1 MNDGSVVERIVE
13 LGRKLRS
20 DNVLQKALDDA
31 FDTVG
36 FTDGVAA
43 ANGASRRR
51 KTIKDNVWG
60 MLEPEADEV
69 LLIDSP
75 LLQRLRG
82 IRQLGFSNLVYPS
95 AEHSRFAHTLGMS
108 HVASRLVA
116 AIDRAAT
123 DGFVNLDELAPL
135 DRREIVYAALL
146 HGIGNLPLS
155 RAAEAALAG
164 RPELFTLGGVG
175 LEDRLTR
182 VNAVLGRNVP
192 FSVAL
197 SVLIVLSRRFAA
209 FYARL
214 DPGRPLGHTSLA
226 RVAGMVAGAPISD
239 VCPNIQD
246 LVSSAAMDA
255 NKIDYLNRDAQACG
269 IAIGVDTSRI
279 FTGGA
284 LVRARRSTYD
294 TTYEGEEEKVLYVVN
309 ASGSD
314 TLAEIAHARAAM
326 YRRVYLHPLTRAAE
340 ALLAR
345 GLVLNA
351 GSKQSEADLT
361 DVLTLWCMGD
371 DELLRRF
378 RLHDDPVIAGIGSD
392 LAMRRLPKKACA
404 FSASL
409 VTLQLPLAEQFGRER
424 ASAEASLL
432 KDVGGPFLEELKGD
446 SNGVDVQE
454 LEADIRAEAI
464 VLADL
469 LRPVTGELVPDGDPG
484 RIVVT
489 RIAAVETGRPD
500 AMILRDGRVLR
511 VKDSRATGVSE
522 DAYDVFRSV
531 GYVMCDPPW
540 RQIVFQ
546 AARSVIYRK
555 SSAFDG
561 GADHPTLA
569 PGSEVSFRR
578 HTLLDFDGAALRS
591 NLSLD
596 DTHDLAAAASGAG
609 YYQRNPVLA
618 RREKAS
624 HGDVQAVA
632 ARFRAF
638 DGEGGWKV
646 TPATVAAFA
655 DQFPPHLRQPLL
667 DALVVGTQLNQDQTS
682 RFLSKGL
689 KTAEAAGLSGATL
702 VPLSSSSGGS
712 SLAMLKPHLGTGGA
726 IAETTL
732 ATALSDTTGPII
744 LVDDNAASGTQSV
757 AQLHAYSGGDR
768 NSWPPDLVQEDGLF
782 PALGPAEWELLK
794 KRSWGV
800 VVAIGAPTAGV
811 RLAEEATRL
820 GLTGFAGLHVGE
832 TLGAAVEWTAEL
844 REFLEAVGR
853 DLVAHRRCG
862 VPYAELPDG
871 LDRDVCN
878 LHCFGYGSYGGV
890 TVTNA
895 NVPASTVTAL
905 WHPGLRDGMPWVP
918 LFIRR
923 GRLGELILG

>member
-20 DNVLQKALDDA
+20 DTGLQKALDDA
-31 FDTVG
+31 FDVIG
-36 FTDGVAA
+36 FNNVVAEADGA
-43 ANGASRRR
+43 GRRR
-51 KTIKDNVWG
+51 KKIKDNVWG
-60 MLEPEADEV
+60 MLEPEVDEMHLV
-69 LLIDSP
+69 DSP

-95 AEHSRFAHTLGMS
+95 AEHTRFVHALGMS
-108 HVASRLVA
+108 HVASRLIA
-116 AIDRAAT
+116 SLERATA
-123 DGFVNLDELAPL
+123 DGSVDPAQLAPL

-146 HGIGNLPLS
+146 HGIGNLPFS

-164 RPELFTLGGVG
+164 QPELFTLGGVV
-175 LEDRLTR
+175 LEDCLTR
-182 VNAVLGRNVP
+182 VYAAVGRNVP

-197 SVLIVLSRRFAA
+197 SVVIILSRRFAT

-214 DPGRPLGHTSLA
+214 DPGRHRDALSLA
-226 RVAGMVAGAPISD
+226 RVAGMVAGAPVSEA
-239 VCPNIQD
+239 CPNIQE

-255 NKIDYLNRDAQACG
+255 NKIDYLSRDAQACG

-279 FTGGA
+279 FAGAA

-294 TTYEGEEEKVLYVVN
+294 ATYEGEEEKILYVVN

-314 TLAEIAHARAAM
+314 TLAEIAHARASM

-351 GSKQSEADLT
+351 GSEESEMDLT
-361 DVLTLWCMGD
+361 DVLKLWCMGD
-371 DELLRRF
+371 DELLRRL
-378 RLHDDPVIAGIGSD
+378 RRHGDAQIAGIGSD
-392 LAMRRLPKKACA
+392 LAMRQLPRKACA

-409 VTLQLPLAEQFGRER
+409 VTLQLPLAEQFGRDR
-424 ASAEASLL
+424 ASEEASLL

-446 SNGVDVQE
+446 GDGVDVQE
-454 LEADIRAEAI
+454 LEAEIHAEA
-464 VLADL
+464 VFLADL
-469 LRPVTGELVPDGDPG
+469 LRSAAPELVPNGDPG

-489 RIAAVETGRPD
+489 RIEAAETGRPD
-500 AMILRDGRVLR
+500 AMILRDGRVVR
-511 VKDSRATGVSE
+511 VKGSTAAGASE

-555 SSAFDG
+555 SSVFDG
-561 GADHPTLA
+561 GLGHPTVA
-569 PGSEVSFRR
+569 PGKEVSFRR

-596 DTHDLAAAASGAG
+596 DAHNLAGAASGAG
-609 YYQRNPVLA
+609 YYRSHPVLA
-618 RREKAS
+618 RRTKAS
-624 HGDVQAVA
+624 NGDVQAVA

-655 DQFPPHLRQPLL
+655 DQFPPQLRQPLL
-667 DALVVGTQLNQDQTS
+667 QALALGTQLNQDQTS
-682 RFLSKGL
+682 RLLL
-689 KTAEAAGLSGATL
+689 KSLAAAEAAGLSGATL

-712 SLAMLKPHLGTGGA
+712 SLATLKPHLSADGA
-726 IAETTL
+726 TIGTTL
-732 ATALSDTTGPII
+732 AAALTDTKGPII
-744 LVDDNAASGTQSV
+744 LVDDNAASGTQSA
-757 AQLHAYSGGDR
+757 AQLYAYSGGEK
-768 NSWPPDLVQEDGLF
+768 NGWPPDLVKEDGLF
-782 PALGPAEWELLK
+782 PQLSQAEWQLLK
-794 KRSWGV
+794 DRSWGV
-800 VVAIGAPTAGV
+800 VVAVGAPTAEV
-811 RLAEEATRL
+811 RLAQEAATL
-820 GLTGFAGLHVGE
+820 GLAGFAGLHAGE
-832 TLGAAVEWTAEL
+832 ALGAAVEWTADL

-853 DLVAHRRCG
+853 DLVAGHHCG
-862 VPYAELPDG
+862 VPYVELPEG
-871 LDRDVCN
+871 PDRDVCN

-905 WHPGLRDGMPWVP
+905 WQPGLREGMPWIP